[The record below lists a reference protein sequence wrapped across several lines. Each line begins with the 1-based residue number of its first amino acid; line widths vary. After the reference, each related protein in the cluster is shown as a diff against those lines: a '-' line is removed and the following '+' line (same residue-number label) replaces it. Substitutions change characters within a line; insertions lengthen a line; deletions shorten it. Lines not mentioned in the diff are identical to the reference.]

1 MNSTRIDY
9 LKASVFAFIVMMVT
23 FQSIE
28 QPLNFDLDIS
38 WQYAINYFTAHKI
51 IFGHQVYFTYG
62 PLGFL
67 FQTLPIKGN
76 LLISLVVHVL
86 IRLLLI
92 YNLFLVIAKTTQSKN
107 FIYKIMM
114 YCFLIFFA
122 MINDFM
128 NWFDLF
134 FLTISYI
141 CLYNLNQKSIFLIV
155 ASFFSIMMLLIKP
168 GFSVLCFSATGTY
181 LLLLVF
187 LERKFKPIII
197 FISSSVVFYFFLW
210 LLLNNSFMGSIN
222 YLLTIPGFTV
232 GNSLAMTTNPN
243 NNWELLSLSFIFFI
257 LACATFIKGSVL
269 HKDSLL
275 AFAIFFLPT
284 YAMFKYGFTRE
295 DGHQLI
301 FLNYLMLTCTFM
313 IVIISDIKRLLL
325 LFVSSTLCIAL
336 FYWALQ
342 SANLPAWMFSTNVHG
357 YNGFKSQI
365 LHFSNYQQ
373 ALRQKLDVE
382 LSKGKIS
389 PIMLT
394 EIGNQSVD
402 VYNYLQSIVPANR
415 LNWDP
420 RPVFQTYA
428 SFMPYFDNLD
438 ANFFQSV
445 RKPQYLLWSPF
456 NDIDNRYILS
466 TEPTAMYQIFKWYKP
481 IMTSSDVYLLKTQSK
496 PQLSPEKFIATT
508 KAKWDEW
515 ILVPSSSDSILRV
528 RLKSSLSLLGQVKT
542 TFYKLFNV
550 TIDYRLA
557 DNTVIP
563 YRLVYPTAIDGIW
576 VSPLLRDPCQILNL
590 GQLPSKSKV
599 IAIRF
604 NHDKSD
610 YFRHGITLDW
620 YGVDYLGNAE
630 AKGCQVV

>member
-1 MNSTRIDY
+1 MNLIRSDY
-9 LKASVFAFIVMMVT
+9 LKASIFAFIVMVIT

-28 QPLNFDLDIS
+28 QPLNLDIDIS

-51 IFGHQVYFTYG
+51 IFGHQVFFTYG
-62 PLGFL
+62 PFGFL
-67 FQTLPIKGN
+67 FQTLPIKSN
-76 LLISLVVHVL
+76 LFIALVVHVL

-92 YNLFLVIAKTTQSKN
+92 YNLFLVVAKNTQDKN
-107 FIYKIMM
+107 LIYKIMS

-122 MINDFM
+122 MINDYM

-141 CLYNLNQKSIFLIV
+141 CLYNLNQKKLLLIA

-168 GFSVLCFSATGTY
+168 GFSVLCFSAAYFY

-187 LERKFKPIII
+187 LERKIKPIII
-197 FISSSVVFYFFLW
+197 FTSSSVVSYFSLW
-210 LLLNNSFMGSIN
+210 LALSYSFTGSID
-222 YLLTIPGFTV
+222 YLLSVPEFTV
-232 GNSLAMTTNPN
+232 GNSLAMTTNPS

-257 LACATFIKGSVL
+257 LACATFIKRPFL

-284 YAMFKYGFTRE
+284 YAMLKYGFTRE

-301 FLNYLMLTCTFM
+301 LLNFLMLTCAFM
-313 IVIISDIKRLLL
+313 IVIINDIKRLLL
-325 LFVSSTLCIAL
+325 LFVSSTLCITL

-342 SANLPAWMFSTNVHG
+342 SVNLPAWMYSTNVYG
-357 YNGFKSQI
+357 YNSLTSQI
-365 LHFSNYQQ
+365 SDFSSYQQ
-373 ALRQKLDVE
+373 TLRKKFDVKLSQE
-382 LSKGKIS
+382 KL
-389 PIMLT
+389 PPLMLA

-402 VYNYLQSIVPANR
+402 VYNYLQSIVPANH

-438 ANFFQSV
+438 ANFIQSD

-466 TEPTAMYQIFKWYKP
+466 TEPMAMYQIFKWYKP
-481 IMTSSDVYLLKTQSK
+481 IMTSSEIYLLKTQSK
-496 PQLSPEKFIATT
+496 PQLSPEKFVATT
-508 KAKWDEW
+508 KAKWGDW
-515 ILVPSSSDSILRV
+515 IQVPSSSDSILRV
-528 RLKSSLSLLGQVKT
+528 RLKSKLTVLGKIKT
-542 TFYKLFNV
+542 ELYKLFDV

-557 DNTVIP
+557 DNTIVT
-563 YRLVYPTAIDGIW
+563 YRLVYPTALDGIW
-576 VSPLLRDPCQILNL
+576 VSPLLQNPCQILNL
-590 GQLPSKSKV
+590 GQLPNHSKV

-604 NHDKSD
+604 SHDKFD
-610 YFRHGITLDW
+610 YFQHNITLDW
-620 YGVDYLGNAE
+620 YGVNYLGKAS
-630 AKGCQVV
+630 KGCQTV